1 MRALKQS
8 AVWLA
13 VALAC
18 VVLTSILTGCR
29 TANPAA
35 GVPSDQKTPVVVN
48 ADSRAVLMQGLSV
61 DAQVLATALES
72 SPESGSV
79 IYLDHHGYV
88 YDSGGNVVYHPVSKE
103 PLRCST
109 KIVAKLNSLQGIE
122 ALAGAEEI
130 DYEIGGRSYLPDLPD
145 HLKHLDTTPVPLRLR
160 VKGLASAGMTSHVAA
175 AREAAAKERAAI
187 YEGMAKLAT
196 ARGAAFA
203 IRAEA
208 VAGGLV
214 KVTTAAG
221 ELVGRVIAAKPLT
234 AAGIAGRV
242 IEAVIQG
249 ADGKQQTVV
258 AQGDD
263 ATCIG
268 DGCSVPVEWL
278 SE

>member
-1 MRALKQS
+1 MRRMSL
-8 AVWLA
+8 WLA
-13 VALAC
+13 VALVA
-18 VVLTSILTGCR
+18 VVVASVLTGCR

-72 SPESGSV
+72 TPDSGSV
-79 IYLDHHGYV
+79 VYIDHNGYIF
-88 YDSGGNVVYHPVSKE
+88 DPGGNVVYNPVTKE
-103 PLRCST
+103 PLRCNT
-109 KIVAKLNSLQGIE
+109 KIVTKLNSLSGI
-122 ALAGAEEI
+122 AGLAGASKL
-130 DYEIGGRSYLPDLPD
+130 DYEVGGRSYLENLPD
-145 HLKHLDTTPVPLRLR
+145 GLKHMDTCPVPLRLR
-160 VKGLASAGMTSHVAA
+160 VEGLASAGMTSHLAA
-175 AREAAAKERAAI
+175 AREAAAKERTAI
-187 YEGMAKLAT
+187 YAGMSQLAA

-208 VAGGLV
+208 IAGGMV

-221 ELVGRVIAAKPLT
+221 ELVGKVIAAKPLT

-242 IEAVIQG
+242 VEAVIQG
-249 ADGKQQTVV
+249 ADGKQTTVV

>member
-1 MRALKQS
+1 MKRS
-8 AVWLA
+8 IWIA
-13 VALAC
+13 VALVA
-18 VVLTSILTGCR
+18 VIVASVLTGCR

-48 ADSRAVLMQGLSV
+48 DDSRAVLMQGLSV

-72 SPESGSV
+72 TPESGSV
-79 IYLDHHGYV
+79 IYIDYNGYIF
-88 YDSGGNVVYHPVSKE
+88 DPSGNVVFHPETKQ
-103 PLRCST
+103 PLKCNT
-109 KIVAKLNSLQGIE
+109 KVVTKLNSLQAITNI
-122 ALAGAEEI
+122 AGAEDL
-130 DYEIGGRSYLPDLPD
+130 DYEVGGRSYLNDLPD
-145 HLKHLDTTPVPLRLR
+145 HLKHMDGCPVPLRLR
-160 VKGLASAGMTSHVAA
+160 VKGLQAAGTTSHVAA
-175 AREAAAKERAAI
+175 AREAAAKERTAI
-187 YEGMAKLAT
+187 YAGMAQLAT

-221 ELVGRVIAAKPLT
+221 ELVGKVIAAKPLT
-234 AAGIAGRV
+234 AVGIAGRV
-242 IEAVIQG
+242 VEAVIQG
-249 ADGKQQTVV
+249 ADGRQTTVV
-258 AQGDD
+258 AQGED

>member
-1 MRALKQS
+1 MKVLKQCS
-8 AVWLA
+8 LWLA
-13 VALAC
+13 VALVAVI
-18 VVLTSILTGCR
+18 VVSVLTGCR

-88 YDSGGNVVYHPVSKE
+88 YDAGGSVVYHPVSKE

-109 KIVAKLNSLQGIE
+109 KIVAKLNSLQGLE

-130 DYEIGGRSYLPDLPD
+130 DYEIGGRSYLTDIPDG
-145 HLKHLDTTPVPLRLR
+145 LKHIDSTPVPLRLR
-160 VKGLASAGMTSHVAA
+160 VKGLASAGMASHVAA
-175 AREAAAKERAAI
+175 AREAAAKERQAI
-187 YEGMAKLAT
+187 YTGMSQLAA

-203 IRAEA
+203 VRAEA
-208 VAGGLV
+208 IAGGLV

-221 ELVGRVIAAKPLT
+221 ELAGKVIAAKPLT

-242 IEAVIQG
+242 VEAVIQG
-249 ADGKQQTVV
+249 ADGKQTTVV

-278 SE
+278 NE

>member
-1 MRALKQS
+1 MRSLKRS

-18 VVLTSILTGCR
+18 VVLTAILTGCR
-29 TANPAA
+29 TPNAA
-35 GVPSDQKTPVVVN
+35 SVPSDQRTPLVLN
-48 ADSRAVLMQGLSV
+48 ADSRAVLIKGLSV

-88 YDSGGNVVYHPVSKE
+88 YDAGGNVVYHPVSKE

-109 KIVAKLNSLQGIE
+109 KIVAKLNSLQGLE

-130 DYEIGGRSYLPDLPD
+130 DYEIGGRSYLTDLPD
-145 HLKHLDTTPVPLRLR
+145 GLKHIDSTPVPLRLR
-160 VKGLASAGMTSHVAA
+160 VKGLASAGMASHVAA
-175 AREAAAKERAAI
+175 AREAAAKERQAI
-187 YEGMAKLAT
+187 YTGMSQLAA

-203 IRAEA
+203 VRAEA
-208 VAGGLV
+208 IAGGLV

-242 IEAVIQG
+242 VEAVIQS
-249 ADGKQQTVV
+249 ADGKQTSVV